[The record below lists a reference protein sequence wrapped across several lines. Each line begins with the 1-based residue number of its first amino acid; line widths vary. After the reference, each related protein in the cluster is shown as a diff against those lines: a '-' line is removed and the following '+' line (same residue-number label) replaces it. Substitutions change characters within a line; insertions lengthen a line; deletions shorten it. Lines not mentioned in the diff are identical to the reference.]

1 MKKQTGFT
9 LIELVI
15 VIIILGLLAATA
27 LPRFLNITEQAE
39 GSAIEGVAG
48 GFASAV
54 GLVRAQWEVSG
65 RPSGNVDDPN
75 GSSVAIDGAIVGV
88 NTDGAVRGYPT
99 GAASADTRA
108 SGMDAGRCFDTLNL
122 ILQNAPSAAITF
134 STANNLYVREDSN
147 ICYYHQ
153 TAGLVAP
160 GPTDETDSNGFSYTP
175 ATGQISIFKN
185 KP

>member
-39 GSAIEGVAG
+39 EAAIEGIAG

-65 RPSGNVDDPN
+65 RPAGNFADPN
-75 GSSVAIDGAIVGV
+75 GTSVTLDGAIVGV
-88 NTDGAVRGYPT
+88 NADPTTVRGYPT
-99 GAASADTRA
+99 GSAAADTRA
-108 SGMDAGRCFDTLNL
+108 SATTATRCLEALNL
-122 ILQNAPSAAITF
+122 ILQNAPSADTDF
-134 STANNLYVREDSN
+134 STANNLYVREEGN
-147 ICYYHQ
+147 VCFYHQ
-153 TAGLVAP
+153 TAGLSAAP
-160 GPTDETDSNGFSYTP
+160 EDDDTGNGFSYDP
-175 ATGQISIFKN
+175 ANGNVNIFKN
-185 KP
+185 